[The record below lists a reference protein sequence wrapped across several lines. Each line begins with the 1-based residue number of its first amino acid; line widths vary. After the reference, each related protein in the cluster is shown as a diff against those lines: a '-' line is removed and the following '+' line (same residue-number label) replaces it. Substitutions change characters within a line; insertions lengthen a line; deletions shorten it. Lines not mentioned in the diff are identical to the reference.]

1 MIARDEVL
9 LGLAFELI
17 GNCSLLTCSYFDV
30 LYARQASLRHIEGET
45 SGFKAALRTTHSG

>member
-45 SGFKAALRTTHSG
+45 SGF